1 MKNFI
6 TRMALVRGYKLAR
19 KNGAGPMRAWF
30 IVLHSFWKMVWF
42 TGMDNWDVAL
52 LVLVSACVIGTVLL
66 VWQ

>member
-42 TGMDNWDVAL
+42 TGRDVAL